1 MKNQRGG
8 RAPAL
13 PLFISGNAQ
22 SALPAARI
30 RGCNGAMK
38 INVQTRQFLRD
49 LAFTA
54 VAAVGTGAAVSAVAV
69 AVVVL
74 FAR

>member
-1 MKNQRGG
+1 MGG
-8 RAPAL
+8 L
-13 PLFISGNAQ
+13 
-22 SALPAARI
+22 
-30 RGCNGAMK
+30 NGAMK
-38 INVQTRQFLRD
+38 INVETRQFLRD

-69 AVVVL
+69 AVVIM